1 MEEYLEKIARLE
13 RENQQLKSENTRLQE
28 KLNVALDGN
37 GLCLWEQHIPSGTLT
52 IFNMQWGKML
62 GYQPHELTATVD
74 TWKSNLHPD
83 DYDLAVGSFEDHLA
97 GKTDLYQV
105 VHRMLHKDGSDSW
118 VSDRGRIV
126 EYDAEGKPL
135 RMMGTHIDITQEKRY
150 EQQLAK
156 LASSDPLTGLLNRSA
171 IEQAF
176 YQLQN
181 DGEMHRNDDLQGNS
195 DHHNNDTKALVFFDI
210 DNFKAVNDE
219 LGHHAGDRLLI
230 NIADSLKTLCPDEA
244 QIGRLG
250 GDEFVILCHAPQHD
264 DLMALCDSLQTHASP
279 HTELSTQQAQIGFS
293 IGVCLFSGSHHRFED
308 IYQRADNAMYKI
320 KKNGKNGVAV
330 VDLTG
335 TQQHEVFSQ

>member
-13 RENQQLKSENTRLQE
+13 KENQQLKSENARLQE

-37 GLCLWEQHIPSGTLT
+37 GLCLWEQHVPSGTLT

-62 GYQPHELTATVD
+62 GYQPNELTATVE

-83 DYDLAVGSFEDHLA
+83 DYDLAVGAFEDHLA

-156 LASSDPLTGLLNRSA
+156 LANSDPLTGLLNRSA

-176 YQLQN
+176 YQLQ
-181 DGEMHRNDDLQGNS
+181 GNS
-195 DHHNNDTKALVFFDI
+195 DQLNNGTNALVFFDI

-250 GDEFVILCHAPQHD
+250 GDEFVILCHASQHD
-264 DLMALCDSLQTHASP
+264 DLMALCDSLLTHASP
-279 HTELSTQQAQIGFS
+279 HTTLSAPQSQIGFS

-308 IYQRADNAMYKI
+308 IYQRADSAMYKI

-330 VDLTG
+330 VDLTA
-335 TQQHEVFSQ
+335 TQ